1 MKKAAIYTQGCR
13 LNQTESAL
21 MADRLEQ
28 AGFTVVSWEEDSEIK
43 IINSC
48 SVTGTAAQKMGQLVR
63 SIRKHHPESFIVLA
77 GCGVTSEKDQEKWQQ
92 NGLADLVIPNQK
104 KGELADI
111 LREALTPALDF
122 HTSSCEQDDLFEE
135 KGVGRY
141 YEKTRANLKIQEG
154 CNFFCSYCIVPYL
167 RGAPRSREW
176 NDILREMGELL
187 QQGYKEIVLTGV
199 NVATY
204 DDHGRDLADLVREL
218 LKFKGDFR
226 LRLSSTEPGEVVR
239 KIAVIMKEDPRL
251 CRFLHLSVQYAE
263 NRILKAMNRRYTI
276 EAYRDL
282 LKELTEQIPEI
293 CIGSD
298 LIVGFPGEDEESF
311 KTCCEMI
318 CQLPLA
324 YIHVFTY
331 SKREGTKAATMPN
344 QVPANVAKQRHEI
357 VRKIV
362 EQKSQKYCEQFI
374 NKRVRI
380 LTETI
385 EDDMVSGWTD
395 NYIKVEVPMR
405 ENVQQNEFYDV
416 KITNYKE
423 ERTLRGEW
431 D

>member
-1 MKKAAIYTQGCR
+1 MKKASIYTQGCR

-28 AGFTVVSWEEDSEIK
+28 AGFTVVSWEEESEIK

-63 SIRKHHPESFIVLA
+63 SIRKHHPDSFIVLA
-77 GCGVTSEKDQEKWQQ
+77 GCGVTSESDREKWQQ
-92 NGLADLVIPNQK
+92 NGLADLVVPNQK

-111 LREALTPALDF
+111 LRETLATTSDF
-122 HTSSCEQDDLFEE
+122 HSLSCEQKDLFEE

-218 LKFKGDFR
+218 LKFEGDFR

-239 KIAVIMKEDPRL
+239 KIAAVMKEDSRL

-282 LKELTEQIPEI
+282 LTELTEQIPEI

-311 KTCCEMI
+311 AMCCEMI
-318 CQLPLA
+318 EQLPLA

-344 QVPANVAKQRHEI
+344 QVPSSIAKQRHEI

-362 EQKSQKYCEQFI
+362 ERKSQQYCEQFI
-374 NKRVRI
+374 DKSVRI

-385 EDDMVSGWTD
+385 DEGLISGWTD
-395 NYIKVEVPMR
+395 NYIKIELPAKP
-405 ENVQQNEFYDV
+405 NIQQNEFYEV
-416 KITNYKE
+416 KVTAYKE
-423 ERTLRGEW
+423 DRTLKGAW
-431 D
+431 N